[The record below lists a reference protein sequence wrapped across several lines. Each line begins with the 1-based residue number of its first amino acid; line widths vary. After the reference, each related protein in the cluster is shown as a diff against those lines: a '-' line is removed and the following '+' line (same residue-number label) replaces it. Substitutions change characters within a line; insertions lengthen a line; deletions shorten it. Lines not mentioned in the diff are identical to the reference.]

1 MKNYYVYEDK
11 NKIALDIS
19 QDEQQK
25 LACEIVSAT
34 IHFGEISND
43 LIAIDAQ
50 TANTSYYL
58 LKGIALY
65 SIELTQDGI
74 NLWGDHGRT
83 INSYLLGS
91 SDNQSDIWH
100 AFNRF
105 ESVLNEFESICN
117 ETSVFEDVGVN
128 ISGIMESF
136 LDEYLSRDQYQFT
149 CIVEEYYKIQELKN
163 TVNL

>member
-43 LIAIDAQ
+43 LIAIDAK
-50 TANTSYYL
+50 TANISYYL

-74 NLWGDHGRT
+74 DLWGDYGRT
-83 INSYLLGS
+83 IHSYLLGS
-91 SDNQSDIWH
+91 TDNQAELWN
-100 AFNRF
+100 AFIRF
-105 ESVLNEFESICN
+105 EYMLNEFESICD
-117 ETSVFEDVGVN
+117 ETGIFEDIGVN
-128 ISGIMESF
+128 LSVTMESHF
-136 LDEYLSRDQYQFT
+136 DEYLSRDQYQFT
-149 CIVEEYYKIQELKN
+149 CIVEEYYKIQELKI
-163 TVNL
+163 L

>member
-11 NKIALDIS
+11 NKIALDIP

-34 IHFGEISND
+34 IYFGEISND
-43 LIAIDAQ
+43 LIAIDAK

-91 SDNQSDIWH
+91 LDNQSDIWH

-117 ETSVFEDVGVN
+117 ETSVFEDIGVN

-136 LDEYLSRDQYQFT
+136 LDEYLGRDQYQFT